1 MKSWVF
7 HVNEGKSRL
16 KNETE
21 GSTSSTVV
29 RLPGSYVVKLPRTT
43 AYEAQCLF
51 IIETGFWALSVS

>member
-1 MKSWVF
+1 MKSWVS

-43 AYEAQCLF
+43 AYEA
-51 IIETGFWALSVS
+51 

>member
-21 GSTSSTVV
+21 ESTISTAV

-43 AYEAQCLF
+43 TYEAQRLL
-51 IIETGFWALSVS
+51 IETGIWALSVS